1 MIETKNQA
9 IEMAAALDAE
19 VDVPKAVRMHWTGCP
34 NSCGQPQVAD
44 FGFMGTKARVDGKT
58 VPGVD
63 LFMGGKVGKDA
74 HLGEKV
80 MKGIPITELK
90 PFLRQALI
98 EKFGATL
105 KPSVNPTD
113 STTLVLPNAEVDT
126 TAANVVKPA
135 TLIFSK
141 SGQEIVCDSGK
152 SILAIATAAGIAI
165 ETDCQSG
172 SCGTC
177 KQRLLEGTV
186 DYPNNSPAALTDA
199 EQAQYVL
206 TCSAHPVGRVVLDL

>member
-1 MIETKNQA
+1 
-9 IEMAAALDAE
+9 
-19 VDVPKAVRMHWTGCP
+19 MHWTGCP

-80 MKGIPITELK
+80 MKSIPLTELK
-90 PFLRQALI
+90 PFLRNTLI
-98 EKFGATL
+98 EKFGAKL
-105 KPSVNPTD
+105 KPGVTPTD
-113 STTLVLPNAEVDT
+113 STSLVLPDK
-126 TAANVVKPA
+126 AAIAPQEIKSAVVV
-135 TLIFSK
+135 FSK
-141 SGQEIVCDSGK
+141 SGKEIACDNGK
-152 SILAIATAAGIAI
+152 SLLHIATAAGVAI

-172 SCGTC
+172 TCGTC
-177 KQRLLEGTV
+177 KQRLVEGTV
-186 DYPNNSPAALTDA
+186 EYPNNAPAALTDA
-199 EQAQYVL
+199 EQTQYVL